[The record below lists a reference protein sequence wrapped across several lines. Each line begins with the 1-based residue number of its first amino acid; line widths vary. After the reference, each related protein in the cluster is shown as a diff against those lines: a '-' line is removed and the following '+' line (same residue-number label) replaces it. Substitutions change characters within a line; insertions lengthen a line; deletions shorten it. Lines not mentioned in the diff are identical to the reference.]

1 MKVRPLLFQ
10 QNKNY
15 FLMYF
20 IRLFSIFFL
29 LSLFIISSCDS
40 IVGNSTQG
48 AINSVLKNN
57 DTLSKS
63 LGKSVSGIK
72 DSLLNEK
79 TKTYTYEL
87 VDSSSKIITNN
98 LLKFV
103 DSTNKRIIALPDSL
117 TTHKKLKQYSLIRE
131 QLTGRPLLNDV
142 LLLRDSLLGDG
153 TRVQINSIVDSIY
166 KKNVNTSISEQREN
180 VRGDIERIILI
191 AGGVILILIFAI
203 GFICFYFLKT
213 KKSLQ
218 LITDE
223 IDDIEDNNIKEN
235 IKNSISYNSQ
245 LLNIQKQINNAIQIR
260 VKPLI
265 NKE

>member
-1 MKVRPLLFQ
+1 MFH
-10 QNKNY
+10 
-15 FLMYF
+15 
-20 IRLFSIFFL
+20 
-29 LSLFIISSCDS
+29 SLKIVTIISLLTLFVISCDS
-40 IVGNSTQG
+40 LVGNSTQG
-48 AINSVLKNN
+48 VINSVLKNN

-63 LGKSVSGIK
+63 LGKSVGGIK

-87 VDSSSKIITNN
+87 VDSSSKIITKN
-98 LLKFV
+98 LLAFV
-103 DSTNKRIIALPDSL
+103 DSASGRVIALPDSL
-117 TTHKKLKQYSLIRE
+117 STEKKLKQYSLIRE

-191 AGGVILILIFAI
+191 AGSVVLVLILSI
-203 GFICFYFLKT
+203 GFVCFYFLKT

-223 IDDIEDNNIKEN
+223 IDDIEDDNIKET

-245 LLNIQKQINNAIQIR
+245 LLNIEKQIDNAIQIR
-260 VKPLI
+260 VKPII

>member
-1 MKVRPLLFQ
+1 M
-10 QNKNY
+10 N
-15 FLMYF
+15 F
-20 IRLFSIFFL
+20 IQKIIIFFF
-29 LSLFIISSCDS
+29 LSFSLISCDS

-87 VDSSSKIITNN
+87 VDSSSKIITKN
-98 LLKFV
+98 LLNFV

-117 TTHKKLKQYSLIRE
+117 STEIKLKELSLIRE
-131 QLTGRPLLNDV
+131 QFTGKPLLKDV

-180 VRGDIERIILI
+180 VRSDIERLILI
-191 AGGVILILIFAI
+191 AGSVVFVLILTI
-203 GFICFYFLKT
+203 GFICFYFIKT

-223 IDDIEDNNIKEN
+223 IDDIEDDKIKQNIKD
-235 IKNSISYNSQ
+235 SINYNSQ
-245 LLNIQKQINNAIQIR
+245 LLNIEKQIDNAIQIR